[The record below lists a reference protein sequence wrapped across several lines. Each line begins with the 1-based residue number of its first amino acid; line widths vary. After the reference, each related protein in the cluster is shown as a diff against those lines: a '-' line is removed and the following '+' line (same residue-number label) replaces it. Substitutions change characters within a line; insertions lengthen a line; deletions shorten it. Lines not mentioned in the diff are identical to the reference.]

1 VSRRMTVKPK
11 TDTESADVDVAGIS
25 VKVKVHYPGRS
36 HFAHES
42 GAGLF
47 SRFEKSA
54 EGIVGHINQWL
65 KARTIVLIGVDSLKS
80 VRRGKRRNADLTVRG
95 ILMDT
100 VPWAVLEADQN
111 AELAPL
117 SLEEEHLF
125 EPTSLLGYVVE
136 RENGSRE
143 YAR

>member
-1 VSRRMTVKPK
+1 MTVKPK

-80 VRRGKRRNADLTVRG
+80 VRRGKRRKRG
-95 ILMDT
+95 PD
-100 VPWAVLEADQN
+100 
-111 AELAPL
+111 
-117 SLEEEHLF
+117 
-125 EPTSLLGYVVE
+125 
-136 RENGSRE
+136 GSRHSYGYGTLGSTRGRPE
-143 YAR
+143 CGVGSVVIRRRTPI